1 MYEHNENQMILP
13 HEFFL
18 PFGGQLNPDNRWV
31 VMASLIPWNA
41 VEETYIETLGDTK
54 QGSKAYNVRLA
65 LGSLI
70 IKERIGLS
78 DEDTVE
84 AITENP
90 YLQYFIGL
98 HSFQQEAP
106 FHASSMTHFRKR
118 FNVELI
124 NELNESIVLEQRK
137 KNKKNHDDNEPP
149 TDDGHSSEKPNASS
163 SSESVLPPNQG
174 KLLLDATCAPSDIT
188 YPTDIGLL
196 NKSREKLEKMI
207 DTLHKPLIGKQKK
220 PRTYRVK
227 ARKEFLSLTKQ
238 RKPGYQKIRE
248 GIERQ
253 LSYVKRNL
261 LHVKKLVAQVGLDQL
276 NTKQY
281 RDLLVIQEI
290 YRQQSMMYKSQT
302 HSIEDRIVS
311 ISQPHIR
318 PIVRGKTNAPVEFGA
333 KLSVSL
339 TDGYAFIDT
348 LSWDAYH
355 EGVFLKDSLE
365 SYKER
370 CGYYPEAVLAD
381 TIYRTRE
388 NRQLCK
394 ELGIR
399 LSGPKLG
406 RPSINQQK
414 NAEQKR
420 IERQDNADRNA
431 IEGKFGEGKRKYGLG
446 LIQARLKQTS
456 ETVIAL
462 QFLIMNIEKVLRD
475 SFLPIFQEWVQN
487 ILSDFQSKL
496 VYKIA

>member
-1 MYEHNENQMILP
+1 MYEHNENQIIMS

-31 VMASLIPWNA
+31 VMASLVPWNE
-41 VEETYIETLGDTK
+41 VEEEYIKTLGDTK

-70 IKERIGLS
+70 IKERLGLS
-78 DEDTVE
+78 DEETVE

-98 HSFQQEAP
+98 HSFQQAAP
-106 FHASSMTHFRKR
+106 FHSSSMTHFRKR

-124 NELNESIVLEQRK
+124 NELNEFIVLEQRK
-137 KNKKNHDDNEPP
+137 KNGNDD
-149 TDDGHSSEKPNASS
+149 DDTPSNGSGHTSAEHSSTSS
-163 SSESVLPPNQG
+163 AESVLPPNQG
-174 KLLLDATCAPSDIT
+174 KLVLDATCAPSDIT

-207 DTLHKPLIGKQKK
+207 DTLHKPLVGKQKK

-227 ARKEFLSLTKQ
+227 ARKEYLSLTKQ

-248 GIERQ
+248 GIGGQ
-253 LSYVKRNL
+253 LGYVKRDL
-261 LHVKKLVAQVGLDQL
+261 LHVEKLVAQVGLNQL

-281 RDLLVIQEI
+281 HDLLVIQEI
-290 YRQQSMMYKSQT
+290 YRQQSAMYKNQS

-318 PIVRGKTNAPVEFGA
+318 PIVRGKVNAPVEFGA

-339 TDGYAFIDT
+339 IDGYAFIDT

-355 EGVFLKDSLE
+355 EGIFLKESIE

-370 CGYYPEAVLAD
+370 FGYYPEAVLVD

-388 NRQLCK
+388 NRKLCK
-394 ELGIR
+394 RLGIR

-406 RPSINQQK
+406 RPSIDQQK
-414 NAEQKR
+414 NAEQNR

-446 LIQARLKQTS
+446 LIQARLKQTG

-462 QFLIMNIEKVLRD
+462 QFLIMNIEKILRD
-475 SFLPIFQEWVQN
+475 SFLPIFQKWVQN
-487 ILSDFQSKL
+487 ILSDLQFKL
-496 VYKIA
+496 ARKIT

>member
-1 MYEHNENQMILP
+1 
-13 HEFFL
+13 
-18 PFGGQLNPDNRWV
+18 
-31 VMASLIPWNA
+31 MASLIPWNE
-41 VEETYIETLGDTK
+41 VEEAYINTLGDTK
-54 QGSKAYNVRLA
+54 QGSKAYNVRIA

-70 IKERIGLS
+70 IKERLGLS
-78 DEDTVE
+78 DEETVE

-98 HSFQQEAP
+98 HSFQEAAP
-106 FHASSMTHFRKR
+106 FHSSSMTHFRKR

-124 NELNESIVLEQRK
+124 NELNESIVVEQRK
-137 KNKKNHDDNEPP
+137 KDKKNHDDEPP
-149 TDDGHSSEKPNASS
+149 TGEDHPSEEPSSSS

-196 NKSREKLEKMI
+196 NKSREKLKKMV
-207 DTLHKPLIGKQKK
+207 DTLHRPLVGKQKK

-227 ARKEFLSLTKQ
+227 ARKKHLSLTKK
-238 RKPGYQKIRE
+238 RKPGYQKIRG
-248 GIERQ
+248 GIECQ

-281 RDLLVIQEI
+281 RDLFVIQEI
-290 YRQQSMMYKSQT
+290 YRQQSTMYKNQS
-302 HSIEDRIVS
+302 HSVEDRIVS

-348 LSWDAYH
+348 LNWDAYH
-355 EGVFLKDSLE
+355 EGIFLKESIE

-370 CGYYPEAVLAD
+370 FGYYPEAVLAD
-381 TIYRTRE
+381 TIYRTRD

-399 LSGPKLG
+399 H
-406 RPSINQQK
+406 
-414 NAEQKR
+414 
-420 IERQDNADRNA
+420 
-431 IEGKFGEGKRKYGLG
+431 
-446 LIQARLKQTS
+446 
-456 ETVIAL
+456 
-462 QFLIMNIEKVLRD
+462 
-475 SFLPIFQEWVQN
+475 
-487 ILSDFQSKL
+487 
-496 VYKIA
+496 

>member
-1 MYEHNENQMILP
+1 MYEHNENQIIMP

-31 VMASLIPWNA
+31 VMASLIPWNE
-41 VEETYIETLGDTK
+41 VEEAYIETLGDTK

-70 IKERIGLS
+70 IKERLGLS
-78 DEDTVE
+78 DEETVE

-98 HSFQQEAP
+98 HSFQQTAP
-106 FHASSMTHFRKR
+106 FHSSSMTHFRKR
-118 FNVELI
+118 FNGELI
-124 NELNESIVLEQRK
+124 NELNESLVLTQRK
-137 KNKKNHDDNEPP
+137 KDEKVPDDEPP
-149 TDDGHSSEKPNASS
+149 NGGGHTSEEPNSS
-163 SSESVLPPNQG
+163 SSMESVLPPNQG

-196 NKSREKLEKMI
+196 NKSREKLEKFI
-207 DTLHKPLIGKQKK
+207 DTLHRPLAGKQKK

-227 ARKEFLSLTKQ
+227 ARKEYLSLTKQ
-238 RKPGYQKIRE
+238 RKPGYQKIQE
-248 GIERQ
+248 GIECQ
-253 LSYVKRNL
+253 LGYVKRNL
-261 LHVKKLVAQVGLDQL
+261 LHIEKLVTQVGLDQL
-276 NTKQY
+276 TSKRY
-281 RDLLVIQEI
+281 RDLFVIQEI
-290 YRQQSMMYKSQT
+290 YRQQSIMYKNQS

-318 PIVRGKTNAPVEFGA
+318 PIVRGKANAPVEFGA

-339 TDGYAFIDT
+339 VDGYAFIDT

-355 EGVFLKDSLE
+355 EGIFLKESIE

-370 CGYYPEAVLAD
+370 FGYYPEAVLAD

-388 NRQLCK
+388 NRQHCK
-394 ELGIR
+394 DLGIR

-406 RPSINQQK
+406 RPSKDQQI

-420 IERQDNADRNA
+420 IERKDNSDRNA

-446 LIQARLKQTS
+446 LMETS
-456 ETVIAL
+456 ETVISL
-462 QFLIMNIEKVLRD
+462 QFLIMNIEKILRD
-475 SFLPIFQEWVQN
+475 SFLPIFQNWLQG
-487 ILSDFQSKL
+487 ILSRLQYRL
-496 VYKIA
+496 TYKVA

>member
-18 PFGGQLNPDNRWV
+18 PFGGRLNPDNRWV
-31 VMASLIPWNA
+31 VMASLIPWNE
-41 VEETYIETLGDTK
+41 VESAYIKTLGDTS

-70 IKERIGLS
+70 IKERLGLS
-78 DEDTVE
+78 DEETVE

-98 HSFQQEAP
+98 HSFQETAP

-118 FNVELI
+118 FDLAFI
-124 NELNESIVLEQRK
+124 NKLNESVVLEQRK
-137 KNKKNHDDNEPP
+137 KNKKDHDDEPP
-149 TDDGHSSEKPNASS
+149 NGDRHQSEESSPSS
-163 SSESVLPPNQG
+163 SMEAELPPNQG
-174 KLLLDATCAPSDIT
+174 KLLLDATCAPADIT

-196 NKSREKLEKMI
+196 NQSREKLEKMI
-207 DTLHKPLIGKQKK
+207 DTLHAPLAGKQKK

-227 ARKEFLSLTKQ
+227 ARKAYLSLTKQ

-248 GIERQ
+248 GIECQ
-253 LSYVKRNL
+253 LGYVKRNL
-261 LHVKKLVAQVGLDQL
+261 KHVEKLVAQVGLDQL

-281 RDLLVIQEI
+281 GDLLVIQEI
-290 YRQQSMMYKSQT
+290 YRQQSLMYKNQS
-302 HSIEDRIVS
+302 HSVEDRIVS
-311 ISQPHIR
+311 ISQPYIR
-318 PIVRGKTNAPVEFGA
+318 PIVRGKANAPVEFGA

-339 TDGYAFIDT
+339 TDGYAFLDT
-348 LSWDAYH
+348 LSWNAYH
-355 EGVFLKDSLE
+355 EGVFLKDSIE

-370 CGYYPEAVLAD
+370 FGYYPEAVLAD

-394 ELGIR
+394 DLGIR

-406 RPSINQQK
+406 RPSKDQQINGD
-414 NAEQKR
+414 QKR

-446 LIQARLKQTS
+446 LIQARLKKTG

-462 QFLIMNIEKVLRD
+462 QFLIMNLEKILRA
-475 SFLPIFQEWVQN
+475 SFLPIFQKWIQKIVVDLQ
-487 ILSDFQSKL
+487 FKL
-496 VYKIA
+496 AYKIT

>member
-1 MYEHNENQMILP
+1 MYEHNESQMIMP
-13 HEFFL
+13 SEFFL
-18 PFGGQLNPDNRWV
+18 PFGGQLNLDNRWV
-31 VMASLIPWNA
+31 VMASLIPWNK
-41 VEETYIETLGDTK
+41 VENAYTKTLGDTN

-70 IKERIGLS
+70 IKERQGLS
-78 DEDTVE
+78 DEETVE

-90 YLQYFIGL
+90 YMQYFIGL
-98 HSFQQEAP
+98 HSFQESAP

-124 NELNESIVLEQRK
+124 NELNELIALEQRGK
-137 KNKKNHDDNEPP
+137 DESDDDDEPP
-149 TDDGHSSEKPNASS
+149 NEENYTPTEPSTPS
-163 SSESVLPPNQG
+163 SSESVSNPNQG

-207 DTLHKPLIGKQKK
+207 DTLHMPLAGKQKK

-227 ARKEFLSLTKQ
+227 ARKEYLSFTKQ
-238 RKPGYQKIRE
+238 RKPGYQKIRKVI
-248 GIERQ
+248 GRQ
-253 LSYVKRNL
+253 LGYVKRDL
-261 LHVKKLVAQVGLDQL
+261 LHVEKLVAQVGLDSL
-276 NTKQY
+276 NKKQY

-290 YRQQSMMYKSQT
+290 YRQQSAMYKDQS
-302 HSIEDRIVS
+302 HSTENRIVS

-355 EGVFLKDSLE
+355 EGIFLKDSIE

-370 CGYYPEAVLAD
+370 FGYYPEVVLAD

-394 ELGIR
+394 GLGIR

-406 RPSINQQK
+406 RPSANQQK

-446 LIQARLKQTS
+446 LIQARLRQTS

-462 QFLIMNIEKVLRD
+462 QFLIMNIEKILRD
-475 SFLPIFQEWVQN
+475 SFLPIFQKWVQN
-487 ILSDFQSKL
+487 FLSDLQYKL
-496 VYKIA
+496 A